1 MGSGTDATDAS
12 SAKTASAV
20 PAATE
25 TCPMKTRHGV
35 GDYSLLETDV
45 QDQPFEFYQLLHR
58 ECPVYRMP
66 ETNFYIVSRYD
77 DVRRVA
83 RDTKTFLNQIP
94 ARQGLAGERDAIYQS
109 VLRERGWPNV
119 PTLQRCD
126 GEQHARHRKLVERV
140 FTPARVREVTP
151 HLEQL
156 ANQIIDRFIDRG
168 ECEFVSEFALMLPGM
183 FISEQLGL
191 DADDVGMLKRWGDAI
206 VAMRSRVLSEAEVRA
221 TAEIEVECQHH
232 LAKVFEARR
241 TAPANDILSGLV
253 HLHSEGEEPLSI
265 GELQGLGA
273 QLIAAGF
280 ETTMGAISHGM
291 MFLQLFP
298 EQMAKLR
305 ADRSLM
311 RNFVEEVLRY
321 DAPVHGILR
330 LATEDVEIAGTTIP
344 KGSIVMPRFGA
355 ANRDASKYPAPD
367 VFDITR
373 ANASSHMS
381 FGFGPHFCIG
391 AVLAKQE
398 LITGF
403 SAVLDRMDDIQ
414 LATPLP
420 SPAHRPDFWLRPLK
434 ELRLT
439 FQKAV

>member
-1 MGSGTDATDAS
+1 MEAETKANEGSS
-12 SAKTASAV
+12 ETA
-20 PAATE
+20 PAAAPTE
-25 TCPMKTRHGV
+25 SCPASKLRRRV

-66 ETNFYIVSRYD
+66 ETNFYIVSRYE
-77 DVRRVA
+77 DVRRIA
-83 RDTKTFLNQIP
+83 RDPKTFLNQIP

-140 FTPARVREVTP
+140 FTPARVREITP
-151 HLEQL
+151 HLERL
-156 ANQIIDRFIDRG
+156 AHQIVDRFIDRG

-206 VAMRSRVLSEAEVRA
+206 VAMRSRLLSEAEVRA
-221 TAEIEVECQHH
+221 TAEIELECQHH
-232 LAKVFEARR
+232 LARVFQARR
-241 TAPANDILSGLV
+241 ATPANDILSGLV
-253 HLHSEGEEPLSI
+253 HSHGEGEEPLSM

-291 MFLQLFP
+291 MFLLLFP
-298 EQMAKLR
+298 DQMAKLR

-311 RNFVEEVLRY
+311 KNFVEEVLRY

-355 ANRDASKYPAPD
+355 ANRDASKYPNPD
-367 VFDITR
+367 EFDITR
-373 ANASSHMS
+373 VNASSHMS

-398 LITGF
+398 MITGF
-403 SAVLDRMDDIQ
+403 SAVLHRMDDIR
-414 LATPLP
+414 LATPP
-420 SPAHRPDFWLRPLK
+420 PCPAHRPDFWLRPLK
-434 ELRLT
+434 ELRLS
-439 FQKAV
+439 FRRRA

>member
-1 MGSGTDATDAS
+1 MAADEDPARR
-12 SAKTASAV
+12 
-20 PAATE
+20 AAT
-25 TCPMKTRHGV
+25 TTDGLPVSNPVSTPKLRQGV
-35 GDYSLLETDV
+35 TDYSLLDTDV
-45 QDQPFEFYQLLHR
+45 QDQPFAFYQLLHR

-66 ETNFYIVSRYD
+66 ETNFYIVSRYED
-77 DVRRVA
+77 ARRVA

-109 VLRERGWPNV
+109 VLKERGWPNV

-126 GEQHARHRKLVERV
+126 GERHARHRKLVERV
-140 FTPARVREVTP
+140 FTPARVRDLTP
-151 HLEQL
+151 RLEQL
-156 ANQIIDRFIDRG
+156 SHQIIDRFIDRG
-168 ECEFVSEFALMLPGM
+168 ACEFVSEFALMLPGM

-206 VAMRSRVLSEAEVRA
+206 VAMRSRLLSEEEVRA
-221 TAEIEVECQHH
+221 TAEVELECQHH
-232 LAKVFEARR
+232 LARVFEARR
-241 TAPANDILSGLV
+241 TSPADDILSGLV
-253 HLHSEGEEPLSI
+253 HFLGKGEEPLSM

-291 MFLQLFP
+291 LFLLSYP

-311 RNFVEEVLRY
+311 KNFVEEVLRF

-330 LATEDVEIAGTTIP
+330 VATEDVEIAGTTIP

-355 ANRDASKYPAPD
+355 ANRDASKYADPD
-367 VFDITR
+367 DFDITR
-373 ANASSHMS
+373 TNASSHMS
-381 FGFGPHFCIG
+381 FGFGSHFCVG

-398 LITGF
+398 MVTAF
-403 SAVLDRMDDIQ
+403 SVLFDRIDDIE
-414 LATPLP
+414 LAEPLANP
-420 SPAHRPDFWLRPLK
+420 VHRPDFWLRPLK
-434 ELRLT
+434 ALPIR
-439 FQKAV
+439 FRKIA

>member
-1 MGSGTDATDAS
+1 MGSENDATEAS
-12 SAKTASAV
+12 SKQTAAPS
-20 PAATE
+20 ATE
-25 TCPMKTRHGV
+25 TCPMSKVRKNIS
-35 GDYSLLETDV
+35 DYSLLDTGV
-45 QDQPFEFYQLLHR
+45 QDQPFEFYQLLQQ

-77 DVRRVA
+77 DARRVA
-83 RDTKTFLNQIP
+83 RDTTTFLNQIP

-140 FTPARVREVTP
+140 FTPARVREMTP
-151 HLEQL
+151 RLEQL
-156 ANQIIDRFIDRG
+156 AHQIIDRFIDRG

-206 VAMRSRVLSEAEVRA
+206 VAMRSRLLSEEEVRA
-221 TAEIEVECQHH
+221 TAEIELECQHH
-232 LAKVFEARR
+232 LAQVFEARR
-241 TAPANDILSGLV
+241 TTPANDILSGLV
-253 HLHSEGEEPLSI
+253 HLHGEGEEPLSM

-298 EQMAKLR
+298 DQMAKLR

-311 RNFVEEVLRY
+311 KNFVEEVLRY

-330 LATEDVEIAGTTIP
+330 LATDDVEIAGTTIP

-355 ANRDASKYPAPD
+355 ANRDANKYPDPD
-367 VFDITR
+367 IFDITR
-373 ANASSHMS
+373 ANAASHVS

-398 LITGF
+398 MITGF
-403 SAVLDRMDDIQ
+403 SAVLDRMDDIR
-414 LATPLP
+414 LAGPIPRP
-420 SPAHRPDFWLRPLK
+420 SHRPDFWLRPLK
-434 ELRLT
+434 ELRLI
-439 FQKAV
+439 FRRPS